1 MKGLLGLAAAA
12 VVAVLPLQA
21 EAGQAAACNRAC
33 LYGHL
38 DKYLAALKAKDA
50 TKVAWAPNARTYENN
65 VLLEAGDGM
74 WGSLKAIGSYD
85 LRFADPRT
93 GNVAFFGTVTEGTTD
108 SPFGVRLKIVNGK
121 VAEAD
126 TTVSRPQDAGVPFV
140 TAKLF
145 DKPKM
150 NEMLAPSQRRS
161 RAEMIK
167 IADGYFDTLQR
178 NDGTLHTPFAD
189 DCNRTENGMQ
199 TTNNK
204 AAAGQYPN
212 MALGCA
218 AAFRLGIYRYDDDL
232 RDRRYP
238 MVDEERGI
246 VLANGFIDHSG
257 RISDYFLSD
266 GRKETSSYLRPHSFF
281 LMEAFKIK
289 DGKLEQIEAV
299 FTTVP
304 YRMPYP
310 HAAQTAFKR
319 SPVPPLDPRKK

>member
-1 MKGLLGLAAAA
+1 MKRFWGMAAAA
-12 VVAVLPLQA
+12 VVAVLPLQGH
-21 EAGQAAACNRAC
+21 AGQAAACNRAC

-38 DKYLAALKAKDA
+38 DKYLAALKAKA
-50 TKVAWAPNARTYENN
+50 PSRVAWAPGAKTYENN
-65 VLLEAGDGM
+65 VLLNIGDGM

-85 LRFADPRT
+85 LRFADPAT
-93 GNVAFFGTVTEGTTD
+93 GNVAFFGTVTEGSTD
-108 SPFGVRLKIVNGK
+108 SPFGVRLKIVNGR

-126 TTVSRPQDAGVPFV
+126 TVVSRPQDAGVPFV

-145 DKPKM
+145 NKPKM
-150 NEMLAPSQRRS
+150 NEMLAPAQRRS
-161 RAEMIK
+161 RADMIK
-167 IADGYFDTLQR
+167 IADGYFNTLQR
-178 NDGTLHTPFAD
+178 NDGTLHTAFAD

-204 AAAGQYPN
+204 AAAGKYPN
-212 MALGCA
+212 MVLGCA
-218 AAFRLGIYRYDDDL
+218 AAFKLGIYRYDDDL

-257 RISDYFLSD
+257 RISDYVLAN
-266 GRKETSSYLRPHSFF
+266 GKKETSSYQRPHSFF

-289 DGKLEQIEAV
+289 DGKIEQVEAV

-310 HAAQTAFKR
+310 HPAQVAFKQ
-319 SPVPPLDPRKK
+319 SPPPPLDPRKR